1 MSAFPGRI
9 YSADGNALDGL
20 AGDLSQ
26 DLIDAGEGRSM
37 VVGRDLAPVARIWLL
52 KDGATWSEVPQGV
65 RESAVQ
71 LVESGQAVVI
81 LARRR
86 EAESDVRDGLLGILP
101 DSDLAV
107 ADKAASHA

>member
-20 AGDLSQ
+20 AGALTQ
-26 DLIDAGEGRSM
+26 NLIDTCAGRSM
-37 VVGRDLAPVARIWLL
+37 VVTRDLAPVARVWLL
-52 KDGATWSEVPQGV
+52 NDGATWSDVSQNIRDNAV
-65 RESAVQ
+65 RLLEG
-71 LVESGQAVVI
+71 GQAIVI
-81 LARRR
+81 LSRRR

-101 DSDLAV
+101 DSNLAV